1 MPEFYPAPAGLKL
14 RTLQCAVLPRQGQ
27 PLQPAVR
34 TVVALQRAVMQ
45 KTAVQKAVMQK
56 KVIRTTVI
64 RTTVIRKTVV
74 QKTVM

>member
-14 RTLQCAVLPRQGQ
+14 RTLQCAVLPKQGQ

-34 TVVALQRAVMQ
+34 TVVALQRA
-45 KTAVQKAVMQK
+45 AVQKAVMQK
-56 KVIRTTVI
+56 AVMQKAVIWKTVI
-64 RTTVIRKTVV
+64 WKAVIRKTVV